1 MGRLN
6 MADFS
11 EIRSDN
17 NEVIRVVKI
26 SDEDVAANGGN
37 LSVEAETWV
46 ANNIPNDSFLME
58 QRGWS
63 EYPDTYWKQTAK
75 DNSFRKCFGRKGSTY
90 DSSHDGFIPKNE
102 FPDEGLSFN
111 TTKWIWE

>member
-46 ANNIPNDSFLME
+46 S
-58 QRGWS
+58 
-63 EYPDTYWKQTAK
+63 KQYT
-75 DNSFRKCFGRKGSTY
+75 
-90 DSSHDGFIPKNE
+90 
-102 FPDEGLSFN
+102 
-111 TTKWIWE
+111 

>member
-1 MGRLN
+1 

-11 EIRSDN
+11 EIRTDN
-17 NEVIRVVKI
+17 NKVIRVVRI
-26 SDEDVAANGGN
+26 ADEDVAANGGN

-58 QRGWS
+58 QQGWS

-75 DNSFRKCFGRKGSTY
+75 DHSFRKQFGNKGSTY
-90 DSSHDGFIPKNE
+90 DSSNDGFIPKNIHE
-102 FPDEGLSFN
+102 LSNFN
-111 TTKWIWE
+111 TTTWEWE